1 MKPLPTEGY
10 TALYFSTATILGWK
24 HLLKPDKY
32 KNIITDSMT
41 FLADEGAVW
50 FYAFVIM
57 PNHFHWIW
65 QLRGETQLSHVQQ
78 RLLKYVA
85 QQIKFDLQGHHPLVL
100 DQFKV
105 ERNDRQ
111 YQFFKQR
118 PLSIPLYTEKVVWQK
133 MEYVHHNPV
142 QEKWHLADRPEDYAF
157 SSASLY
163 ANGDKRWPFLR
174 HFWYDME

>member
-10 TALYFSTATILGWK
+10 KALYFSTATILGWK

-65 QLRGETQLSHVQQ
+65 QLRGET
-78 RLLKYVA
+78 
-85 QQIKFDLQGHHPLVL
+85 
-100 DQFKV
+100 
-105 ERNDRQ
+105 
-111 YQFFKQR
+111 
-118 PLSIPLYTEKVVWQK
+118 
-133 MEYVHHNPV
+133 
-142 QEKWHLADRPEDYAF
+142 
-157 SSASLY
+157 
-163 ANGDKRWPFLR
+163 
-174 HFWYDME
+174 